1 MMSKQGD
8 KARAAWL
15 DRYRAALVQACGAAA
30 VLGFTEHAATICG
43 LIDAARVDSRAKKC
57 YNTNNQRQKA
67 RKMEDNI
74 MANKIKVWA
83 FTANGAGWNRAI
95 TMYFDSREHAEA
107 AYAHYTY
114 KDPIYY
120 AGAFASDK
128 FEPAYPITYDDA
140 VHDGQLYPTDKY

>member
-1 MMSKQGD
+1 MSRQGD

-15 DRYRAALVQACGAAA
+15 DRCRAALIDATGAAVCA
-30 VLGFTEHAATICG
+30 G
-43 LIDAARVDSRAKKC
+43 LIDAAHQINAIALDIDRKTC
-57 YNTNNQRQKA
+57 YTDKNARNA
-67 RKMEDNI
+67 RKTEDNI

-83 FTANGAGWNRAI
+83 FTANGVGWNRAK

-128 FEPAYPITYDDA
+128 FEPAYPIDYGA
-140 VHDGQLYPTDKY
+140 IVHEGQLYPTDKY